1 MFFTA
6 VFVTALFSVIFYAH
20 RKEITRSFYKLPSVA
35 LLGSGAEGAI
45 REITNK
51 EAMPHVKEEDFYVG
65 YHTNGETLQL
75 VAPRNHNMKSGAVLR
90 KMKGMNCKSLVY
102 VFDVS
107 PHSEPIEEQIKA
119 FNKSQNA
126 LSGADYIVV
135 ANNAHE
141 PDKGKLKKIRNMF
154 EDVHEVS
161 LSSRKGLDRLRASI
175 LSTARNA

>member
-1 MFFTA
+1 MFFTT
-6 VFVTALFSVIFYAH
+6 VFVTALFSIIFYAH
-20 RKEITRSFYKLPSVA
+20 RKEIMRSFYKLPSVV

-75 VAPRNHNMKSGAVLR
+75 VAPRNVKSSVVLR

-107 PHSEPIEEQIKA
+107 PSSEPIVEQIKA
-119 FNKSQNA
+119 FNRAQSA
-126 LSGADYIVV
+126 LGADYIVV
-135 ANNAHE
+135 ANNAHAA
-141 PDKGKLKKIRNMF
+141 DKGKLKRVRSMF
-154 EDVHEVS
+154 GDIHEVS
-161 LSSRKGLDRLRASI
+161 LTNRKGVDRLRASI
-175 LSTARNA
+175 LSRNA